1 MMIRRRPIMFEVS
14 QRSPTRV
21 PDAMLR
27 VLAQSMELQMTT
39 RTFKEG
45 RTWVAQALELD
56 GSSCGGTKEN
66 AVKRLREAVR
76 LFVEAAERMGTL
88 DQILEEA
95 VTSGFSTAASVRR
108 DRFWQ
113 RRPAPEIWLIQAV
126 VSPCC
131 WNT

>member
-1 MMIRRRPIMFEVS
+1 MCEVS

-39 RTFKEG
+39 RTFKER

-95 VTSGFSTAASVRR
+95 GY
-108 DRFWQ
+108 
-113 RRPAPEIWLIQAV
+113 
-126 VSPCC
+126 
-131 WNT
+131 